1 MVVFGGG
8 GRKSRVYEENKQ
20 AIRYLLS
27 SDRFEEI
34 IDIGPS
40 EGLSV
45 PNDLLVSFRGTLP
58 SEEISRLLSS
68 CRLGILSYP
77 GSRLSKSGAVAAFAS
92 HGVPFLL
99 FDEEPTP
106 GQASP
111 YVEGEHFWRWSTL
124 SDPRKELKIENLR
137 EISRALRE
145 LYDRELHSRHSAACF
160 LDIMHN
166 VLPNDHHASPE

>member
-20 AIRYLLS
+20 AIRHLLS

-45 PNDLLVSFRGTLP
+45 PNDLPVSFRGTLP
-58 SEEISRLLSS
+58 SEEISGLLSS
-68 CRLGILSYP
+68 SRLGILSYP
-77 GSRLSKSGAVAAFAS
+77 GTRLSKSGAVSAFAS
-92 HGVPFLL
+92 HGLPFLL
-99 FDEEPTP
+99 FDEERIP

-166 VLPNDHHASPE
+166 VFPNDYHASPE